1 MDTAGTEDLQSYY
14 ISSGEG
20 FVIVYSITNR
30 RSFDDTDR
38 LRDQIINGKY
48 DDKTPIVICGNKC
61 DLKSDRDVS
70 TAEGTAKAKKFNC
83 LFYETS
89 ARLKINIDESF
100 TALVREM
107 RKHNNE
113 VRESSGGGGKKP
125 PKGGCN
131 LL

>member
-20 FVIVYSITNR
+20 FVIVYSITSK

-48 DDKTPIVICGNKC
+48 DDKTPIVFCGNKC
-61 DLKSDRDVS
+61 DLKSDREVS
-70 TAEGTAKAKKFNC
+70 TADGAAKAKKYDA

-89 ARLKINIDESF
+89 ARLKTNIEESF
-100 TALVREM
+100 TALVREV

-113 VRESSGGGGKKP
+113 VRESSGGKKP
-125 PKGGCN
+125 PKPGCC

>member
-20 FVIVYSITNR
+20 FVIVYSVTNR

-38 LRDQIINGKY
+38 LREQIVNGKY
-48 DDKTPIVICGNKC
+48 DEKTPIVICGNKC
-61 DLKSDRDVS
+61 DLKSDREVQ

-89 ARLKINIDESF
+89 ARLKINIEESF
-100 TALVREM
+100 TSLVKEM
-107 RKHNNE
+107 RKHSAE
-113 VRESSGGGGKKP
+113 ARDSPGGKKP
-125 PKGGCN
+125 PKGTCTV
-131 LL
+131 L